1 MIDLG
6 LDKYAHLQSPI
17 HSWDPRFKLVGLLA
31 LIFAFSFV
39 QNLRLLPFLLIITA
53 IIFII
58 SRLPMGFLISRLK
71 YPGVFLLAVAIV
83 LPLFSGTTVIY
94 SIGPISVHQEGFL
107 DLLIIVVRFIC
118 ILTLGIVLF
127 GSAPFLTSI
136 KAMRAL
142 RLSPILADMMLLT
155 YRYIFEIGH
164 ELKTMETSMR
174 LRHFQGRRFSPRG
187 ISTLAA
193 LSGTLLVRS
202 YERSERI
209 YKAMVLRGYG
219 HESPA
224 GISGQAQFKSKG
236 QDVIALVVMLII
248 AGAIIA
254 AELTLKQV

>member
-17 HSWDPRFKLVGLLA
+17 HHWDARFKLVALMA

-39 QNLRLLPFLLIITA
+39 QDLRLLPILLVITTVIFLL
-53 IIFII
+53 
-58 SRLPMGFLISRLK
+58 SRLPFEFLRTRLK

-83 LPLFSGTTVIY
+83 LPLFSGSTVLF
-94 SIGPISVHQEGFL
+94 SIGPVAIHEEGL
-107 DLLIIVVRFIC
+107 VDLLIIVVRFVC

-142 RLSPILADMMLLT
+142 RLSPILADIMLLT
-155 YRYIFEIGH
+155 YRYIFEVGH
-164 ELKTMETSMR
+164 ELKTMETAMR
-174 LRHFQGRRFSPRG
+174 LRHFQGNRLSARG

-219 HESPA
+219 HET
-224 GISGQAQFKSKG
+224 SGGVSGKASFKSRN
-236 QDVIALVVMLII
+236 QDVVAMILVLIL
-248 AGAIIA
+248 AAAIIA
-254 AELTLKQV
+254 AELALR